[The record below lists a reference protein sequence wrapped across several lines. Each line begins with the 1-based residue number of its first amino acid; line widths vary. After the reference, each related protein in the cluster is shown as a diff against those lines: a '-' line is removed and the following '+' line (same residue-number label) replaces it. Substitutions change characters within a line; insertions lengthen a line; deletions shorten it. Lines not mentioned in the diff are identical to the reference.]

1 MNQPNE
7 LSEFGQTVPF
17 LVRTGIKALK
27 MEKDGIRLMVPLEP
41 NINHIGIMYAGA
53 LWTLSETMG
62 GAVYHVY
69 LITPDTF
76 PIVKS
81 LNIKFVKPAP
91 TDCFCEYKMDPEEAK
106 RIVDA
111 CEKNGKADYEI
122 FLELKDANGNAVAI
136 TEGVYQ
142 VRKGKGL

>member
-1 MNQPNE
+1 MSQTNE
-7 LSEFGQTVPF
+7 ISEFGQTVPF
-17 LVRTGIKALK
+17 LARTGIKALK

-62 GAVYHVY
+62 GAVFHVY
-69 LITPDTF
+69 LMAEGTF

-91 TDCFCEYKMDPEEAK
+91 TDCFCEYKMDAEKAK

-122 FLELKDANGNAVAI
+122 SLELKDTNGNVVAL

-142 VRKGKGL
+142 VRKGTGL